1 MKKIAFCLGLF
12 IFSAMSYSLSAQ
24 NIVEAEE
31 NENNFDGFYV
41 KHLSSEKRAI
51 PFAPV
56 RESDIV
62 WKTCIWR
69 TIDMREKFNQ
79 FFYFPTQPETAGNTQ
94 QRKNLFYTIWDALES
109 GQIEAYEPDDD
120 EFKRPPLDFEAL
132 KAKYFRIDTSGYTDE
147 DEDGNEIWVTTY
159 VERKLEAQN
168 VYQVKLKEYWY
179 INKQDTRQN
188 VRIVGLAFVYN
199 ECRDRDGEMEC
210 NPITLF
216 WIPMND
222 MRVRNVLVKH
232 DAYDEFN
239 QASPRSYDDIFI
251 QRYFESFI
259 IRETNDYNRSIAD
272 YLTGED
278 ALIESENIS
287 ERIFNIELDMWEY

>member
-1 MKKIAFCLGLF
+1 MVSTRNIYLRKRKQYRLLRFVSLILF
-12 IFSAMSYSLSAQ
+12 
-24 NIVEAEE
+24 
-31 NENNFDGFYV
+31 G
-41 KHLSSEKRAI
+41 KH
-51 PFAPV
+51 V
-56 RESDIV
+56 
-62 WKTCIWR
+62 
-69 TIDMREKFNQ
+69 
-79 FFYFPTQPETAGNTQ
+79 
-94 QRKNLFYTIWDALES
+94 WDALER
-109 GQIEAYEPDDD
+109 GEIVAYDPEDD

-132 KAKYFRIDTSGYTDE
+132 KAKYFRTDTSGYTDE
-147 DEDGNEIWVTTY
+147 DEDGNEIWVETF
-159 VERKLEAQN
+159 VERKLESEDVHQIL
-168 VYQVKLKEYWY
+168 LKEYWY

-259 IRETNDYNRSIAD
+259 TRETNDYNRSISD

-278 ALIESENIS
+278 ALIESENIE
-287 ERIFNIELDMWEY
+287 ERIDKPSTNGKYPKILGLFCIGNYTAKSICCMVPLIPFS